1 MPFQERENRRHHR
14 SPCFGLVRISWEDSH
29 GIVKYAQAKCLDVS
43 NEGLKIETTQ
53 PIPVFSMLSLRADF
67 INLSGSARV
76 RHCAVR
82 ESKYI
87 LGLNLSQ
94 LNASKGSPKTRRGS
108 FDYGPRL

>member
-1 MPFQERENRRHHR
+1 MSFQERENRRHHR
-14 SPCFGLVRISWEDSH
+14 SRCFGFVRISWEDSH
-29 GIVKYAQAKCLDVS
+29 GLVKYAQAKCLDVS
-43 NEGLKIETTQ
+43 GEGLKIETTQ

-82 ESKYI
+82 ECKYT

-94 LNASKGSPKTRRGS
+94 RNVPKRSLKSRPAS
-108 FDYGPRL
+108 